1 MERVNITGEVY
12 EPKENPSSENAP
24 EPVGESKREK
34 RVLKTEIGVFRLNG
48 SAEVT
53 DKYSGSALYN
63 IDWDEYSNQGEHS
76 IELVKNGF
84 ELYFLTPVSNMLSVG
99 EKYLIDVQ
107 EAQETFG
114 FEADSSELIIE
125 IEDRFQSNV
134 NANDQ
139 KSLEFLNNTYEYQL
153 PDEYSTPQDY
163 PEKEFSYLVQ
173 RADENTLVQK
183 TTLSQTT
190 IDVLRQKNAIHRLRY
205 VK

>member
-12 EPKENPSSENAP
+12 EPKENPSP
-24 EPVGESKREK
+24 EDAHETVEESKREK

-48 SAEVT
+48 SAEVIH
-53 DKYSGSALYN
+53 KYSGSDLYT

-76 IELVKNGF
+76 IKLVKNGF
-84 ELYFLTPVSNMLSVG
+84 ELYFLTPVPNMLSVG

-114 FEADSSELIIE
+114 FKADASELIIE

-205 VK
+205 VR